1 MKTTGKAATGCLV
14 AMIGTLS
21 FMSVSAE
28 PAGSVLF
35 NPLPEGTRTQVLD
48 WSAIPGWTGDNHA
61 EAFSAFLRTCPAG
74 IPALR
79 AGQPRP
85 APLQRACDLA
95 FLGRNTLA
103 ADGGSAR
110 QFFERHFM
118 PVEIIPASGSGFLT
132 GYYEPELEASRQKR
146 QGFLEPVLGR
156 PTDLV
161 TVPQGE
167 GAPSPLD
174 AGLQAWRQGPH
185 GPEPYPD
192 RKAIWAGALAGQGLE
207 IAWLRDKPEL
217 FITQVQGSARLR
229 WVEGGI
235 GRLRY
240 AGRNGQP
247 YTSIGRKLVERGIMA
262 LETMTLAKLMDWLR
276 DNPAEAR
283 ALMEENRSYI
293 FFQLDEDLSPEEGPI
308 GGAGIPL
315 TPGRSLAIDRSIWP
329 YGLPVF
335 IEASPL
341 VPDGGRQPIAR
352 LMIAQDT
359 GSAIVGA
366 ARGDFFV
373 GSGSV
378 AGDRAG
384 LFRDPM
390 RFIILAPREISP

>member
-1 MKTTGKAATGCLV
+1 MKPAGKVAQGCLA
-14 AMIGTLS
+14 AMIGALS
-21 FMSVSAE
+21 SMSVSAE
-28 PAGSVLF
+28 PAGSVLSG
-35 NPLPEGTRTQVLD
+35 PLPEGTRTRVLEWAD
-48 WSAIPGWTGDNHA
+48 VPGWTGDNHA

-85 APLQRACDLA
+85 PALQRTCDHA
-95 FLGRNTLA
+95 FAERDALL
-103 ADGGSAR
+103 ADGGQAR
-110 QFFERHFM
+110 LFFERHFL
-118 PVEIIPASGSGFLT
+118 PVEIIPASGAGFLT
-132 GYYEPELEASRQKR
+132 GYYEPELEASRQQR
-146 QGFLEPVLGR
+146 PGFPEPVLGR
-156 PTDLV
+156 PADLV

-167 GAPSPLD
+167 PAPSPLD
-174 AGLQAWRQGPH
+174 ASLQAWRRGPG

-192 RKAIWAGALAGQGLE
+192 RKAIWAGALSGQGLE
-207 IAWLRDKPEL
+207 IAWLRGKPEL

-229 WVEGGI
+229 WAEGGI

-240 AGRNGQP
+240 AGRNGHP

-262 LETMTLAKLMDWLR
+262 LETMTLAKLMGWLR

-283 ALMEENRSYI
+283 ALMEENRSYV
-293 FFQLDEDLSPEEGPI
+293 FFQLDESLSPEEGPI
-308 GGAGIPL
+308 GGAGVPL
-315 TPGRSLAIDRSIWP
+315 VAGRSLAVDRSIWP

-341 VPDGGRQPIAR
+341 VPEGGRQRIAR

-373 GSGSV
+373 GSGSA
-378 AGDRAG
+378 AGDSAG
-384 LFRDPM
+384 LFRDPV
-390 RFIILAPREISP
+390 RFIILVPCGVVP

>member
-1 MKTTGKAATGCLV
+1 MKPAGKVAMGCLA
-14 AMIGTLS
+14 AMIGAFS
-21 FMSVSAE
+21 SMSVSAE
-28 PAGSVLF
+28 PAGSILSA
-35 NPLPEGTRTQVLD
+35 PLPEGTRTRVLD
-48 WSAIPGWTGDNHA
+48 WSALPGWAADDHA
-61 EAFSAFLRTCPAG
+61 AAFSAFLRTCPGG

-85 APLQRACDLA
+85 AALQQACDRALVERDA
-95 FLGRNTLA
+95 LTSESGR
-103 ADGGSAR
+103 SR
-110 QFFERHFM
+110 QFFERHFT

-132 GYYEPELEASRQKR
+132 GYYEPELEASRQQR
-146 QGFLEPVLGR
+146 EGFPEPVLGR
-156 PTDLV
+156 PADLV

-167 GAPSPLD
+167 PAPPPLE
-174 AGLQAWRQGPH
+174 AGLQAWRQGPR

-229 WVEGGI
+229 WVGGGV

-240 AGRNGQP
+240 AGRNGHP

-262 LETMTLAKLMDWLR
+262 LETMTLAKLMGWLR
-276 DNPAEAR
+276 ENPAEAR

-293 FFQLDEDLSPEEGPI
+293 FFQLDESLSPDEGPI

-315 TPGRSLAIDRSIWP
+315 VAGRSLAVDRSIWP

-341 VPDGGRQPIAR
+341 VPEGGRQRVAR
-352 LMIAQDT
+352 LMVAQDT
-359 GSAIVGA
+359 GSAIVGP

-373 GSGSV
+373 GSGAA

-390 RFIILAPREISP
+390 RFIALIPREVAP

>member
-1 MKTTGKAATGCLV
+1 MKPAGKVAQGCLA
-14 AMIGTLS
+14 AMIGALS
-21 FMSVSAE
+21 SMSVSAE
-28 PAGSVLF
+28 PAGSVLSSL
-35 NPLPEGTRTQVLD
+35 LPDGTRTRVLD
-48 WSAIPGWTGDNHA
+48 WAAVPGWSDDNHA
-61 EAFSAFLRTCPAG
+61 EAFSVFLRTCPAG

-79 AGQPRP
+79 SGQPRP
-85 APLQRACDLA
+85 AALQRACDLA
-95 FLGRNTLA
+95 FAGRDVLA
-103 ADGGSAR
+103 ADNGQAR
-110 QFFERHFM
+110 QFFERHFR
-118 PVEIIPASGSGFLT
+118 PAEIIPLSGAGFLT

-146 QGFLEPVLGR
+146 DGFPEPVLRR
-156 PTDLV
+156 PADLV

-167 GAPSPLD
+167 PAPSPLD
-174 AGLQAWRQGPH
+174 ADLQAWRRGPG

-229 WVEGGI
+229 WVDGGV

-240 AGRNGQP
+240 AGRNGHP

-262 LETMTLAKLMDWLR
+262 LETMTLAKLMGWLR
-276 DNPAEAR
+276 ENPAEAR
-283 ALMEENRSYI
+283 ALMEENRSYV
-293 FFQLDEDLSPEEGPI
+293 FFQLDESLSPDEGPI

-315 TPGRSLAIDRSIWP
+315 VAGRSLAVDRSIWP

-335 IEASPL
+335 IEVSPL
-341 VPDGGRQPIAR
+341 VPEGGRKRIAR

-359 GSAIVGA
+359 GSAIVGP

-373 GSGSV
+373 GSGSA

-390 RFIILAPREISP
+390 RFIILVPREMSP